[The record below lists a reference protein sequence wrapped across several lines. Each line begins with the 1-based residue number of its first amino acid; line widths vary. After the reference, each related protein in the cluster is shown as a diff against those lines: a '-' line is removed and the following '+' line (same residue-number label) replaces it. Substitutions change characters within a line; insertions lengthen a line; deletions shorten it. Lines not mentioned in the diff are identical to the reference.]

1 MLLSLIFDVLHN
13 LIFAELT
20 VDEDKIEDN
29 DDEEEENEIEDED
42 GEEELDIDYTN
53 IVSTW

>member
-29 DDEEEENEIEDED
+29 DDEEENEIEDED
-42 GEEELDIDYTN
+42 GEEEMDIDYTN
-53 IVSTW
+53 LVSTR